1 MVNSLPNIVKKKITR
16 LILYLMLVFGP
27 MQLAIGQLSEGPI
40 EIFGYYQ
47 NSFEYNALSNQR
59 DYTTFMTQQLNLI
72 VQKDLAAHF
81 RSFVNFEFLNT
92 FDGSLGWGS
101 ASLKEAWVRYDA
113 GHHFKLKLG
122 LQLPVFNALN
132 EIKTRSP
139 LLPYIVR
146 PIVYETSLKE
156 IVNIEEYVPEQ
167 AFVQAYGVFP
177 VSHSNLEY
185 AVFLGNSP
193 NVNNDITR
201 GQTGVDTTRV
211 ILVGGRLGINRNTFD
226 SGFTEFGLGIS
237 ATYDRVNNYIGVPAL
252 FIDDPVELARA
263 VKSYE
268 DIPRWRVGGDFSVYW
283 NRLYLKS
290 EVIAVR
296 NKERNDIL
304 DIDRTFYYG
313 TLGII
318 SSERSELYVTYWATR
333 ERGVIQDRQIDPDF
347 FLDQKA
353 NLDIYSFGAKYILL
367 PRVVLKAQY
376 AYVDIR
382 LTERLEIAAEGIAL
396 PRPHPNTND
405 RFSVYALAV
414 SVFF

>member
-1 MVNSLPNIVKKKITR
+1 MVNSLPIIVEKRFSK
-16 LILYLMLVFGP
+16 LVLLLALMLSSSHPV
-27 MQLAIGQLSEGPI
+27 MAQLSEGPI

-47 NSFEYNALSNQR
+47 NSFEYNALNDDR
-59 DYTTFMTQQLNLI
+59 DYTSFMTQQLNLI
-72 VQKDLAAHF
+72 VQKDLAPRF

-113 GHHFKLKLG
+113 GQHFKLKLG

-167 AFVQAYGVFP
+167 AFIQAYGVWP
-177 VSHSNLEY
+177 ISRSNLEY
-185 AVFLGNSP
+185 AVFIGNSP

-211 ILVGGRLGINRNTFD
+211 LLVGGRLGVKRNSFD
-226 SGFTEFGLGIS
+226 SEFSEFGLGVS

-252 FIDDPVELARA
+252 FIDDPDELAE
-263 VKSYE
+263 VTPTYE
-268 DIPRWRVGGDFSVYW
+268 EIPRWRVGGDFSVYW
-283 NRLYLKS
+283 KGLYLKS
-290 EVIAVR
+290 EVISVS
-296 NKERNDIL
+296 NKERDDLL
-304 DIDRTFYYG
+304 DIDRIFYYG
-313 TLGII
+313 TLGVIT
-318 SSERSELYVTYWATR
+318 SERSEVYATYWATR
-333 ERGVIQDRQIDPDF
+333 ETGLVKDRQIDPDF
-347 FLDQKA
+347 ILDQTA
-353 NLDIYSFGAKYILL
+353 NLDIYSLGAKYVLL

-382 LTERLEIAAEGIAL
+382 LTERLETSSEGIAL
-396 PRPHPNTND
+396 HPPPPHTNS

>member
-47 NSFEYNALSNQR
+47 NSFEYNALNDQR
-59 DYTTFMTQQLNLI
+59 DYTSFMTQQLNLI

-113 GHHFKLKLG
+113 GQHFKLKLG

-167 AFVQAYGVFP
+167 AFVQAYGVLP

-333 ERGVIQDRQIDPDF
+333 ERGVIQDRQIDPEF